1 MNKAGKQSSVQV
13 EKRPK
18 NCPNDGFLG
27 STLSIGGRSL
37 IVRKYITQGGF
48 GFVYVAANPS
58 NPEEEYAV
66 KRMIIQTGPQY
77 HECLDEAYYHV
88 LFSSH
93 PAVVK
98 LYAITLAGR
107 NVPLDPDTILQARQ
121 QQFSRSIEIHFLLEL
136 CRGGSLV
143 DLMVKQPTARFAE
156 EFIWVAFSR
165 IVSAVCTMHAH
176 GITNRDLKIEN
187 ILVTSPFQEGRGLQS
202 FHANE
207 ASYIKLCDFGS
218 CTSQQYLDG
227 AIFSRDMVLRTQV
240 ENEVQRKTTPSY
252 RAPEM
257 IDFFTKFPITVKS
270 DVFAL
275 GVLLFRLMYFTLPFP
290 DGEILA
296 NFNCR
301 YTIPPTPN
309 YSQELKNIIGMCL
322 VKDPAQRADIW
333 QVAEYMNTRYNF
345 QYTPRPQNITPP
357 NSMSI
362 ASSTSQDQALAS
374 DMGMPVSSTPLMSDD
389 SLFGFGSLAAPSVV
403 APTQIPAPPSF
414 GMNIKPST
422 LAAAQGFQMATTPKP
437 QLASSGQF
445 PSTPPAI
452 SSVQKQNGLY
462 MKNFGM
468 GAMATAAQAQPHP
481 TIPPA
486 TPTSPTTTG
495 HTFDPAVFQAMPLE
509 QQAELIRQMELQQ
522 QMVDAQLQLAMQLQS
537 SGAS

>member
-48 GFVYVAANPS
+48 GFVYIAANPS

-66 KRMIIQTGPQY
+66 KRMIIQTGAQY

-93 PAVVK
+93 PAVVR
-98 LYAITLAGR
+98 LYAITLAGQ
-107 NVPLDPDTILQARQ
+107 NVPLDPNTILQARQ
-121 QQFSRSIEIHFLLEL
+121 QQPSRSIEIHFLLEL

-143 DLMVKQPTARFAE
+143 DLMVKQPTARFTE

-187 ILVTSPFQEGRGLQS
+187 ILVTSPLQEGGNLQS
-202 FHANE
+202 LRANE
-207 ASYIKLCDFGS
+207 ASYVKLCDFGS
-218 CTSQQYLDG
+218 CTSQQYPDG

-290 DGEILA
+290 DGELLA

-301 YTIPPTPN
+301 YTIPTAPN
-309 YSQELKNIIGMCL
+309 YSQELKNIFSMCL
-322 VKDPAQRADIW
+322 VKDPMQRADIW
-333 QVAEYMNTRYNF
+333 QVAEYMNTRYTF
-345 QYTPRPQNITPP
+345 QFTPRPQNVTPPSPMSMASITP
-357 NSMSI
+357 
-362 ASSTSQDQALAS
+362 QDQTGTSEPSQL
-374 DMGMPVSSTPLMSDD
+374 VSSTPLMNDD
-389 SLFGFGSLAAPSVV
+389 SLFGFSSLSAPP
-403 APTQIPAPPSF
+403 PTTTAQVTAPPSF
-414 GMNIKPST
+414 GMNIKPSN
-422 LAAAQGFQMATTPKP
+422 LAAAQGFQMASAPKP
-437 QLASSGQF
+437 RLASSGQL

-452 SSVQKQNGLY
+452 DSTPKQNGLY
-462 MKNFGM
+462 IKNFGM
-468 GAMATAAQAQPHP
+468 GAMANMAQAQPSF
-481 TIPPA
+481 IPPA
-486 TPTSPTTTG
+486 TPTSPTAAG
-495 HTFDPAVFQAMPLE
+495 HTFDPAAFQAMPLE
-509 QQAELIRQMELQQ
+509 QQAQLIRQMEIQQ
-522 QMVDAQLQLAMQLQS
+522 QMVDAQIQLAMQLQS